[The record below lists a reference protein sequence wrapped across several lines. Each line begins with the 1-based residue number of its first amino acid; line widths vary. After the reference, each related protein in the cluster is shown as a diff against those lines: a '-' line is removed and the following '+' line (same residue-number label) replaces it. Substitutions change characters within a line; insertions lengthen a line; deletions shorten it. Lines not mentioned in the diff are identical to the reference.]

1 MKTPKVTAQL
11 TQDGTGIGVKF
22 EGDVSYQTS
31 VAFGNAILLRS
42 IEAFKEFSLK
52 DLKKEEQQAYLMTMY
67 DDLNQRFSNML
78 EEIIPDEELPIDFTE
93 EAQRAL
99 ADEDE
104 YIDLKFKALQYEK
117 IVEQAKKD
125 KRDYVKVTL
134 NEKGEFKV

>member
-1 MKTPKVTAQL
+1 MKPEVTAKL
-11 TQDGTGIGVKF
+11 TEDNSGIQVLFK
-22 EGDVSYQTS
+22 GDVSYQTGI
-31 VAFGNAILLRS
+31 AFGNAILLQS
-42 IEAFKEFSLK
+42 INAFKDLGLKSLS
-52 DLKKEEQQAYLMTMY
+52 KKEQEAYLGAMY

-78 EEIIPDEELPIDFTE
+78 ETIIPDEELPIDFTE

-125 KRDYVKVTL
+125 KKDYVKVTL

>member
-1 MKTPKVTAQL
+1 MKPEVTAKL
-11 TQDGTGIGVKF
+11 TEDNSGIQVLFK
-22 EGDVSYQTS
+22 GDVSYQTGI
-31 VAFGNAILLRS
+31 AFGNAILLQS
-42 IEAFKEFSLK
+42 INAFKDLGLKSLS
-52 DLKKEEQQAYLMTMY
+52 KKEQEAYLGAMY

-78 EEIIPDEELPIDFTE
+78 ETIIPDEELPIDFTE